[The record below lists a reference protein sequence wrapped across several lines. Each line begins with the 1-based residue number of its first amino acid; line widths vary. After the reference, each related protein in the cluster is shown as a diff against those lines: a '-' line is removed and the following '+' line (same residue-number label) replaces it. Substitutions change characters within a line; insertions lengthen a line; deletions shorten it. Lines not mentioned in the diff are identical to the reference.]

1 MKDLTKRDETLNQE
15 ETNLVGVN
23 NIELLITNKTDEI
36 VAIPGNI
43 ITFELQDHEDNE
55 KDVYTLKLVDH
66 QRSREDEVSIYSPIG
81 KNIYKTYI
89 GETKNYT
96 LNNRNFTIKILDIKT
111 AV

>member
-1 MKDLTKRDETLNQE
+1 MKNLTKRDETLNQE
-15 ETNLVGVN
+15 EINLVGVN
-23 NIELLITNKTDEI
+23 TIELSVTNKTNEI

-55 KDVYTLKLVDH
+55 TDVYTLKLVDH
-66 QRSREDEVSIYSPIG
+66 QKSSEDEVSIYSPIG
-81 KNIYKTYI
+81 KNIYKAYV

-96 LNNRNFTIKILDIKT
+96 LNNRNFTIKILDIRT